1 MPISTVLFESCLG
14 MSRPPAGLVF
24 LNPESCW
31 QKSNFYVDRKA
42 VCEYRYTCNEP

>member
-1 MPISTVLFESCLG
+1 MPVSTDLFKGCSG
-14 MSRPPAGLVF
+14 MSGFPIDLLF

-42 VCEYRYTCNEP
+42 VCEYRYTCNRP